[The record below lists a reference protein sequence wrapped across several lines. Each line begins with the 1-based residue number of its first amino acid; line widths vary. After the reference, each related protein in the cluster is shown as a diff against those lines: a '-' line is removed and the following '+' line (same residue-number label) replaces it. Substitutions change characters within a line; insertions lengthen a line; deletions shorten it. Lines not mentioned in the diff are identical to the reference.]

1 MYYENEKELFI
12 RLLSERRFKEL
23 KEDLMTMKAV
33 DIASL
38 LSQLDDK
45 EIAIV
50 FRLVP
55 KDKAAEVFSNM
66 NSSMQSTLVKSFLKK
81 LRELLDNL
89 YMDDTVD
96 MLEELPANLVTRILN
111 VTPQNERNII
121 NQLLNYPDD
130 SAAAL

>member
-1 MYYENEKELFI
+1 MNSGTHCFIKLKNLIIRRYVYYENEKELFI

-55 KDKAAEVFSNM
+55 KDKAAEVF
-66 NSSMQSTLVKSFLKK
+66 L
-81 LRELLDNL
+81 
-89 YMDDTVD
+89 
-96 MLEELPANLVTRILN
+96 I
-111 VTPQNERNII
+111 
-121 NQLLNYPDD
+121 
-130 SAAAL
+130 

>member
-1 MYYENEKELFI
+1 MKMKKELFI

-66 NSSMQSTLVKSFLKK
+66 NSSMQSTLVEIFSEKE

-121 NQLLNYPDD
+121 NQLP
-130 SAAAL
+130 ALS

>member
-1 MYYENEKELFI
+1 MNSGTHCFIKLKNLIIRRYVYYENEKELFI

-55 KDKAAEVFSNM
+55 KIR
-66 NSSMQSTLVKSFLKK
+66 LLKFF
-81 LRELLDNL
+81 
-89 YMDDTVD
+89 
-96 MLEELPANLVTRILN
+96 
-111 VTPQNERNII
+111 
-121 NQLLNYPDD
+121 
-130 SAAAL
+130 

>member
-1 MYYENEKELFI
+1 MKMKKELFI

-66 NSSMQSTLVKSFLKK
+66 NSSMQSTLVEIFSEKEI
-81 LRELLDNL
+81 RELLDNL

-96 MLEELPANLVTRILN
+96 MLEELPANQLIVSPQSRGSNLRIKPNPYGNL
-111 VTPQNERNII
+111 TYR
-121 NQLLNYPDD
+121 
-130 SAAAL
+130 

>member
-1 MYYENEKELFI
+1 MKMKKELFI

-55 KDKAAEVFSNM
+55 KDKAAEVFS
-66 NSSMQSTLVKSFLKK
+66 SL
-81 LRELLDNL
+81 
-89 YMDDTVD
+89 
-96 MLEELPANLVTRILN
+96 
-111 VTPQNERNII
+111 
-121 NQLLNYPDD
+121 
-130 SAAAL
+130 

>member
-1 MYYENEKELFI
+1 MCKKKKKKELFI

-50 FRLVP
+50 FSDSFQKIRL
-55 KDKAAEVFSNM
+55 
-66 NSSMQSTLVKSFLKK
+66 LKFFF
-81 LRELLDNL
+81 
-89 YMDDTVD
+89 
-96 MLEELPANLVTRILN
+96 
-111 VTPQNERNII
+111 
-121 NQLLNYPDD
+121 
-130 SAAAL
+130 

>member
-1 MYYENEKELFI
+1 MKKELFI

-66 NSSMQSTLVKSFLKK
+66 NSSMQSTLVEIFSEK
-81 LRELLDNL
+81 
-89 YMDDTVD
+89 DTMERLHTLSCCYAVHKRQSAGV
-96 MLEELPANLVTRILN
+96 LER
-111 VTPQNERNII
+111 RFII
-121 NQLLNYPDD
+121 KNCFSLMNT
-130 SAAAL
+130 AE

>member
-1 MYYENEKELFI
+1 MKMKKELFI

-50 FRLVP
+50 SDLFQKIRLL
-55 KDKAAEVFSNM
+55 KF
-66 NSSMQSTLVKSFLKK
+66 FL
-81 LRELLDNL
+81 
-89 YMDDTVD
+89 
-96 MLEELPANLVTRILN
+96 I
-111 VTPQNERNII
+111 
-121 NQLLNYPDD
+121 
-130 SAAAL
+130 

>member
-1 MYYENEKELFI
+1 MKMRKELFI

-23 KEDLMTMKAV
+23 KENLMTMNAV

-66 NSSMQSTLVKSFLKK
+66 NSYMQSALVEIFSEKE

-96 MLEELPANLVTRILN
+96 MLEELPANLVTRI
-111 VTPQNERNII
+111 
-121 NQLLNYPDD
+121 
-130 SAAAL
+130 